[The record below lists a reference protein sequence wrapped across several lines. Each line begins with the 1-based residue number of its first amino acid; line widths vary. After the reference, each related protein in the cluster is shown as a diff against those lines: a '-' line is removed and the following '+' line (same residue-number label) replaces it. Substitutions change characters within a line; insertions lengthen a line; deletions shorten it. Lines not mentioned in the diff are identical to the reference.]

1 MINPIISVD
10 DDDVASYI
18 LKVSLLKGG
27 LGPDI
32 HQFNDCATAL
42 FHLEKLEK
50 EAVPFPELI
59 ILDLTMVQMDGW
71 EFLEAFENRFHSR
84 FPESKVV
91 ILTSSLNPEDRSRSG
106 MFRFVLDFYQKP
118 VGQELIRKI
127 KGHPYFSNR
136 FSEN

>member
-1 MINPIISVD
+1 MINPILCID

-32 HQFNDCATAL
+32 HQFNDCADAL
-42 FHLEKLEK
+42 SHLEELEK
-50 EAVPFPELI
+50 TTGRIPELI
-59 ILDLTMVQMDGW
+59 ILDLAMVQMDGW
-71 EFLEAFENRFHSR
+71 DFLEAFEHRFHPR
-84 FPESKVV
+84 FPESKIV